1 MKLYYLE
8 HSGFMLDAG
17 DTCYIFD
24 YWKDEAQV
32 VKKAQAA
39 GKVLWFFVT
48 HWHGDH
54 YSPAILDF
62 NSPTTRYIV
71 HTDVPHKDMPKE
83 RTTVMAV
90 GDTTY
95 VRRP

>member
-32 VKKAQAA
+32 VKKRKRQVKYC
-39 GKVLWFFVT
+39 G
-48 HWHGDH
+48 
-54 YSPAILDF
+54 S
-62 NSPTTRYIV
+62 S
-71 HTDVPHKDMPKE
+71 
-83 RTTVMAV
+83 
-90 GDTTY
+90 
-95 VRRP
+95 